1 MEPSQLDDIANEIE
15 SLHKPMKNVIEI
27 VFTASPILALSTHGW
42 SMSLNSMNLLKVGFY
57 LFLLVQFL
65 NDGVDFQH
73 TRQRTP

>member
-15 SLHKPMKNVIEI
+15 SLHRPMKNVIEI

-42 SMSLNSMNLLKVGFY
+42 SSSHSSINLFKVGFY